1 MIPDNLYCVV
11 KKNTEVSQLVTA
23 MIGPTNWPLPPEA
36 VLIDGFPHCRYDN
49 YSLSVD
55 LYVNLRFIET
65 N

>member
-1 MIPDNLYCVV
+1 
-11 KKNTEVSQLVTA
+11 

-36 VLIDGFPHCRYDN
+36 VLIDGFPHCIYDN

-65 N
+65 NW